1 MARATDSRLE
11 RIRQVT
17 SDPRWLPDR
26 PLEVDEPAHLRDAR
40 GFAPSLRRYAP
51 PPWLADVVRRFW
63 VPVWALPDGE
73 VSVQRVLQYPVCQ
86 VVVGSDGG
94 LLVGPHRGLG
104 TERLTGSGWAV
115 GAMMQPAAGLALAG
129 GPVTTLTDV
138 RRDLA
143 TVPGLDGAGLLAA
156 VAEVMGPG
164 PSDVERQQEA
174 CGLVAAAL
182 AALAPVDDEGR
193 LVNAVV
199 EYVEGAREV
208 HRVSQICAKFD
219 IGERAL
225 QRLTGRRIGLSPKW
239 LVQRRRLHDAADRLR
254 RDGEV
259 DLARVAAELGYADQ
273 AHFTRDFRTVTG
285 LTPGEFSAEP
295 RGPQPG

>member
-1 MARATDSRLE
+1 M
-11 RIRQVT
+11 T

-51 PPWLADVVRRFW
+51 PPGLADVVRRFW
-63 VPVWALPDGE
+63 VPVWAMPDGE

-86 VVVGSDGG
+86 LVVGSHGG
-94 LLVGPHRGLG
+94 LVVGPHRGLG
-104 TERLTGSGWAV
+104 TERLAGSGWAV

-129 GPVTTLTDV
+129 GPVTALTDA

-143 TVPGLDGAGLLAA
+143 TVPVLDGAGLLAS
-156 VAEVMGPG
+156 VAEVMAPG
-164 PSDVERQQEA
+164 PSDVQRQQEA
-174 CGLVAAAL
+174 CCLVAAAL
-182 AALAPVDDEGR
+182 TALTPVDDEGR

-199 EYVEGAREV
+199 EYVEGDRDV
-208 HRVSQICAKFD
+208 HRVSQICARFD

-225 QRLTGRRIGLSPKW
+225 QRLTRRRIGLSPKW

-254 RDGEV
+254 SDEVV
-259 DLARVAAELGYADQ
+259 DLARVATDLGYADQ

-285 LTPGEFSAEP
+285 LTPREFSAEP
-295 RGPQPG
+295 LSSRPG